1 MKRRSAVFMVLAVAL
16 LLSTAMLF
24 AGGGQEE
31 GASAEMQEK
40 PTTLTI
46 GMNQDVTTWNPYAR
60 NTYQSNSIRLH
71 FFEGLIEIGDDLSSV
86 PALATDWESNADGTV
101 WTFYLREGVKFH
113 NGNDFTADDVI
124 FSFDACLE
132 TALAWADAMATVESY
147 RKIDDYTVEVTC
159 NQPDVIFPKMVRNIL
174 IVDKESSEG
183 KGLEYFETNVNGTG
197 KYVLENYIKDDRVVG
212 VRNEN
217 YWGEKPEFEKV
228 TFKTITNEGTRTASI
243 INNEID
249 FMPFVAVR
257 DAEMLK
263 NLEPINIVQSD
274 GIEPSMFAMTQVPGD
289 PSPGSDFPLISPDGS
304 NPLNNRDVREA
315 IVRAIDAEEFID
327 KVLAG
332 YGSVSPTVIPEGF
345 NGYNPDIEKYPYDP
359 QKAEELLDKA
369 GYPVQKSG
377 KLEGYRFA
385 ITLDC
390 HERTTNEA
398 IAIASYLNK
407 VGINCTPNPM
417 PSSVVWGYVR
427 MYEKYA
433 SHFVFSTWG
442 DASAESVIVAKDVIY
457 SAYFDERKR
466 DGWGGAN
473 RGYYSN
479 ERVDALIE
487 EALATVDYDE
497 RDALMQEVWQIVH
510 DEVGLFSI
518 YKANNIFAVRDVYDF
533 TPRADQYIMAWNLSA
548 AE

>member
-1 MKRRSAVFMVLAVAL
+1 MKRKGAAFMIIAVAL

-24 AGGGQEE
+24 AGGEQE
-31 GASAEMQEK
+31 GDSSSAVEEK

-71 FFEGLIEIGDDLSSV
+71 FYEGLIEIAPDLSSK
-86 PALATDWESNADGTV
+86 PALATKWESNDDGTV

-132 TALAWADAMATVESY
+132 TGLAWADAMATVESY

-197 KYVLENYIKDDRVVG
+197 KYKMVEYVKDDKVVG

-217 YWGEKPEFEKV
+217 YWGEKPEFEQV

-243 INNEID
+243 INKEID

-263 NLEPINIVQSD
+263 NLGGINILQSE
-274 GIEPSMFAMTQVPGD
+274 GIEPSMFAMTQVKGD

-304 NPLNNRDVREA
+304 NPLSVRDVREA

-345 NGYNPDIEKYPYDP
+345 NGYNPNIKKYAYDP
-359 QKAEELLDKA
+359 
-369 GYPVQKSG
+369 
-377 KLEGYRFA
+377 
-385 ITLDC
+385 
-390 HERTTNEA
+390 
-398 IAIASYLNK
+398 
-407 VGINCTPNPM
+407 
-417 PSSVVWGYVR
+417 
-427 MYEKYA
+427 
-433 SHFVFSTWG
+433 
-442 DASAESVIVAKDVIY
+442 AK
-457 SAYFDERKR
+457 
-466 DGWGGAN
+466 
-473 RGYYSN
+473 
-479 ERVDALIE
+479 
-487 EALATVDYDE
+487 
-497 RDALMQEVWQIVH
+497 
-510 DEVGLFSI
+510 
-518 YKANNIFAVRDVYDF
+518 
-533 TPRADQYIMAWNLSA
+533 
-548 AE
+548 

>member
-1 MKRRSAVFMVLAVAL
+1 MKRRAILVIAVAVML
-16 LLSTAMLF
+16 LGATVLY
-24 AGGGQEE
+24 AGGGQE
-31 GASAEMQEK
+31 ADSAAPAEK

-71 FFEGLIEIGDDLSSV
+71 FFEGLIEIGADLGSK
-86 PALATDWESNADGTV
+86 PALATSWEGNADGTV

-132 TALAWADAMATVESY
+132 TGLAWADAMATVESY

-159 NQPDVIFPKMVRNIL
+159 NQPDVIFPKMARNIL
-174 IVDKESSEG
+174 IVDRESSEG

-197 KYVLENYIKDDRVVG
+197 KYKMVEYVKDDRVVG
-212 VRNEN
+212 VRNED

-263 NLEPINIVQSD
+263 NLPKVDIEQSG
-274 GIEPSMFAMTQVPGD
+274 GIEPSMFAMAQVPGD
-289 PSPGSDFPLISPDGS
+289 PSPGSDFPLISPDGT

-332 YGSVSPTVIPEGF
+332 YGSVSATVIPKGF
-345 NGYNPDIEKYPYDP
+345 NGYNPDIKKYPYDP
-359 QKAEELLDKA
+359 EKAKQLLDNA
-369 GYPVQKSG
+369 GYPVQESG
-377 KLEGYRFA
+377 ELEGYRFA

-407 VGINCTPNPM
+407 VGINTTPNPM

-457 SAYFDERKR
+457 SAYFKERKR

-473 RGYYSN
+473 RGFYSN
-479 ERVDALIE
+479 EKVDALIE

-510 DEVGLFSI
+510 DEVGLSSI
-518 YKANNIFAVRDVYDF
+518 YEANNIFAVRDAFDF
-533 TPRADQYIMAWNLSA
+533 TPRADQYIMAWDLRA
-548 AE
+548 AD